1 MPREKVERNAVG
13 ESGLDRP
20 YETIFWGMGARRV
33 LLLRFNTRRVNKK
46 RSFASARAALWTGTG
61 CCCCFYGEREHVPAF
76 IEDQN
81 SSPKGNKKESWER
94 EIPSIVIE
102 GLAQWDVFAPRCLFV
117 NFLDVRLLIF
127 GGVKLTDP
135 TRSFE
140 RANPDF

>member
-1 MPREKVERNAVG
+1 M
-13 ESGLDRP
+13 
-20 YETIFWGMGARRV
+20 
-33 LLLRFNTRRVNKK
+33 
-46 RSFASARAALWTGTG
+46 
-61 CCCCFYGEREHVPAF
+61 PAF

-81 SSPKGNKKESWER
+81 SSPKGNKKESWERER

-127 GGVKLTDP
+127 GGVKLTDS